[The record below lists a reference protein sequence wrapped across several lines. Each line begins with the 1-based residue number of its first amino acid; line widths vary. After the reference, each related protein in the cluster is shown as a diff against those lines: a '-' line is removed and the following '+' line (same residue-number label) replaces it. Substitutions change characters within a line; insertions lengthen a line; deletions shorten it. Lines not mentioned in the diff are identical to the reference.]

1 MRRAVGSDTS
11 PQCST
16 PSARWSAQRGT
27 DVLDERDAPRLRA
40 RRGVGGAHPRAP
52 GVGARPPPARR
63 VAGSRLHRECRRRNL
78 RRAGVPR
85 RDPGRCVPS
94 DRGAHPRQHRSGAS
108 CTWKPAAKNALPS
121 TRRRSSRPARRGR
134 GSGSPALGNR
144 PASSA
149 HRAAHAREGEVDG
162 DGATF
167 LHLLAAT
174 ACEERHWARSGRLDV
189 STRLRRHLRSV
200 RRPNGVQAVPSSAVV
215 LSTGAR
221 RSEALG
227 RDVDFDGVRSRSAAR
242 SRRPTRPTAR
252 TEARRAAAQAPFR
265 SAHIRDPGSR
275 GRPQHPVR
283 RRAAFRTLQRSRGTC
298 SIRRSGLVSRR
309 AQRDSLLG
317 PYSTARAEARRA
329 SPQAPCGT
337 THVRDIGSRGGSQH
351 SVCGRAARTR
361 QPGTHAACVRACA
374 SRRRRRHGFRRLR
387 SRFGH

>member
-227 RDVDFDGVRSRSAAR
+227 RDVDFE
-242 SRRPTRPTAR
+242 RRQITI
-252 TEARRAAAQAPFR
+252 RRAFTKAHQADGAHR
-265 SAHIRDPGSR
+265 SS
-275 GRPQHPVR
+275 
-283 RRAAFRTLQRSRGTC
+283 TC
-298 SIRRSGLVSRR
+298 GRSG
-309 AQRDSLLG
+309 
-317 PYSTARAEARRA
+317 
-329 SPQAPCGT
+329 
-337 THVRDIGSRGGSQH
+337 
-351 SVCGRAARTR
+351 SV
-361 QPGTHAACVRACA
+361 PLGTHSRPWLSRQAAA
-374 SRRRRRHGFRRLR
+374 SGSSPSSFQDAAEEPRHLLDPAVGIGEQT
-387 SRFGH
+387 SAT